1 MFSTLPIRL
10 AASFEIAKSE
20 REKKSLVSCEI
31 TKVGTTDKQFCN
43 EEDQIK
49 CSKREVQAVLRV
61 VRVREKFVF

>member
-1 MFSTLPIRL
+1 MFSTLLIRL

-43 EEDQIK
+43 EDQIK